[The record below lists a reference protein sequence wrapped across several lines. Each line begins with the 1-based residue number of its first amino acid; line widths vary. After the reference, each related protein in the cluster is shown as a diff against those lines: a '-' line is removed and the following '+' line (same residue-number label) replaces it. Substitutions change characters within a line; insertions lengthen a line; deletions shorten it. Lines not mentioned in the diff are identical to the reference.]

1 MRLRKYFFHRQR
13 RHEFLSSDRFST
25 HVNSGA
31 RIHLSITGP
40 VGLKHTKEGGGGK
53 NSGKVRVSGRKMV

>member
-31 RIHLSITGP
+31 IHLSITGP
-40 VGLKHTKEGGGGK
+40 VGLKHTKEGGGE